1 MKIKIISLLML
12 QALVGCSTVG
22 INNKELE
29 SKVIKAD
36 FDNSQVLNQKN
47 VDLKKFWEQFNSSG
61 LNELIA
67 AAQDKSPDIYSALI
81 NIKSYENTAYSYQ
94 SKNRPNVSMTSSV
107 SKSINKSDSNTYST
121 SRDIGFQ
128 TSWELDLFNKNGLNQ
143 KSNQLLS
150 QGAKAS
156 WHDARVLIAANT
168 AKSYFTYQMCQ
179 SNLDLLRQDLKAKE
193 DQDKITKLNVD
204 AGLESKSS
212 QYLSEATVYTAKQS
226 IITQEISCV
235 TEKKGLVAL
244 TGLNEEK
251 VSTILKKE
259 PNFDL
264 KISIPQ
270 MVPGQLLEQRPD
282 VYNAKKELEA
292 QLLTEK
298 SVSLEKYPTISFSGN
313 IGLSSSVTNSVTTNG
328 KTIGIGPLSISLPIF
343 DNGEQ
348 KRKEELYSMKTQYA
362 QLTLENNVRTAV
374 KEVEVLLASLAR
386 DNETRE
392 LLEKAKVNYEKS
404 YEATLEKYKVGISS
418 LYELQTD
425 KSSYLNSQ
433 ISQNNYKTQTIT
445 NWIDL
450 YKAVGGGFKGEE
462 E

>member
-1 MKIKIISLLML
+1 MRKKLIVLLL
-12 QALVGCSTVG
+12 GQLLVGCFTMSGNTNIKENQVKQEYENSTV
-22 INNKELE
+22 
-29 SKVIKAD
+29 
-36 FDNSQVLNQKN
+36 FSQKSTNLNQ
-47 VDLKKFWEQFNSSG
+47 FWEQFNAPG
-61 LNELIA
+61 LIELIN
-67 AAQDKSPDIYSALI
+67 AAQEKSPDIYSALI
-81 NIKSYENTAYSYQ
+81 NIKTYENTALTYESQ
-94 SKNRPNVSMTSSV
+94 SRPNLNLNSSV
-107 SKSINKSDSNTYST
+107 SKTITKSGVNTYST
-121 SRDIGFQ
+121 DREIGFKS
-128 TSWELDLFNKNGLNQ
+128 SWEIDLFNKNGLNQ

-168 AKSYFTYQMCQ
+168 AKSYFTYQMCEN
-179 SNLDLLRQDLKAKE
+179 NLELLKQDLKAKE

-226 IITQEISCV
+226 IITQEITCL

-244 TGLNEEK
+244 TGLDESK
-251 VSTILKKE
+251 IDTILSKE
-259 PNFDL
+259 QNFDL
-264 KISIPQ
+264 KINIPKTI
-270 MVPGQLLEQRPD
+270 PGQLITQRPD

-298 SVSLEKYPTISFSGN
+298 AVGLEKYPTISFTGN
-313 IGLSSSVTNSVTTNG
+313 IGLSSSITNNVTTNG

-362 QLTLENNVRTAV
+362 QLTFENNVRTAV
-374 KEVEVLLASLAR
+374 KEVEVLLASLSK
-386 DNETRE
+386 DSETTE
-392 LLEKAKVNYEKS
+392 LLEKAKINYQKS

-425 KSSYLNSQ
+425 KSSYLNAQ
-433 ISQNNYKTQTIT
+433 ISQNNYKKQTIT

-450 YKAVGGGFKGEE
+450 YKAVGGGFQGE
-462 E
+462 

>member
-1 MKIKIISLLML
+1 MKRKIITLLML
-12 QALVGCSTVG
+12 QTLVGCSTTAT
-22 INNKELE
+22 NNKLLTPE
-29 SKVIKAD
+29 VIKSD
-36 FDNSQVLNQKN
+36 FDNAQVLNQKN
-47 VDLKKFWEQFNSSG
+47 TDLKKFWEQFNSPG
-61 LNELIA
+61 LNDLIS

-81 NIKSYENTAYSYQ
+81 NIKSYENTAYTYQ
-94 SKNRPNVSMTSSV
+94 SKNRPNVNLNSSIARNI
-107 SKSINKSDSNTYST
+107 SKSDTNTYST
-121 SRDIGFQ
+121 SRDLGFQ
-128 TSWELDLFNKNGLNQ
+128 TAWELDLFNKNGLNQ

-179 SNLDLLRQDLKAKE
+179 SNLGLLKQDLKAKE

-226 IITQEISCV
+226 IISQEISCL

-244 TGLNEEK
+244 TGLSEEK
-251 VSTILKKE
+251 VISILEKE
-259 PNFDL
+259 PNFDF
-264 KISIPQ
+264 KISIPKI
-270 MVPGQLLEQRPD
+270 VPGQLLTQRPD
-282 VYNAKKELEA
+282 VYNAKKELES

-298 SVSLEKYPTISFSGN
+298 AVSLEKYPTISLSGN
-313 IGLSSSVTNSVTTNG
+313 IGLSSSVSNGITSNG
-328 KTIGIGPLSISLPIF
+328 KTIGIGPLSISLPIL

-362 QLTLENNVRTAV
+362 QLTLENNVRTAI

-386 DNETRE
+386 DSETTN
-392 LLEKAKVNYEKS
+392 LLEKAKINYEKS

-433 ISQNNYKTQTIT
+433 ISQNNYKTQTIA

-450 YKAVGGGFKGEE
+450 YKAIGGGFQGEE